1 LVPSDSQKLA
11 PQFWAYAKG
20 GNMKYRARLARFG
33 RAAVALAV
41 GVTGSAALAQAP
53 AQAAVGPV
61 VVSLT
66 FDDGLNSQ
74 YQLAPTLERHGVRG
88 TFYVNTNAL
97 DTGGDEER
105 FGTMS
110 WNRVRQLA
118 AAGHEIGGHTLDH
131 RSIIGDT
138 LTLAEKRAQV
148 CDDRARLVDNGLNPR
163 SFAYPEGHYD
173 ETAIQVVSECGYR
186 TARLAGGVSA
196 SGDPQY
202 AESNPPRYGAYM
214 IRALGPS
221 HNGPITLEDLRGAA
235 EAAYNNGGGWLPM
248 LFHRVC
254 YAGTASYDAC
264 MASYRP
270 VDAAVID
277 QFLTWVG
284 GHSGISVRT
293 VSQTY
298 GGLTPPPPPPPDDN
312 PPPSDDVSRPELTK
326 VSRGVLGQGA
336 RNATVWLTGRF
347 DSSAKVSFSGPG
359 VKHRVVRRS
368 STSLKLKVSVSTGA
382 KISARTV
389 TVVNEDG
396 GKASCSRCLKVVKGP
411 KITSLRPNTAA
422 RARVTKVIVYGAAFN
437 RATTVR
443 VGGTGVRVRAVEV
456 LGPRRMRVAV
466 KVAPGARRTARAV
479 TVFNKVTLGQSTLP
493 RSLRIR

>member
-1 LVPSDSQKLA
+1 
-11 PQFWAYAKG
+11 
-20 GNMKYRARLARFG
+20 MKKQGRLARIG

-53 AQAAVGPV
+53 AQAATGPV

-74 YQLAPTLERHGVRG
+74 YELAPTLVKHGVRG
-88 TFYVNTNAL
+88 TFYVNSNAL

-110 WNRVRQLA
+110 WNRVKQLA

-138 LTLAEKRAQV
+138 LTLAEKRSQV

-173 ETAIQVVSECGYR
+173 DTAVQVVKDCGYR
-186 TARLAGGVSA
+186 TARLAGGVTA

-202 AESNPPRYGAYM
+202 AESIPPRYGAYM

-221 HNGPITLEDLRGAA
+221 HNGPITFEDLRDAA

-254 YAGTASYDAC
+254 YPDKASYADC
-264 MASYRP
+264 MATYRP
-270 VDAAVID
+270 VDVTAVD

-284 GHSGISVRT
+284 GQSGISVKT
-293 VSQTY
+293 VSQAY
-298 GGLTPPPPPPPDDN
+298 AGLTPPPPPPPDDD
-312 PPPSDDVSRPELTK
+312 PPPSDDVSQPELTK

-336 RNATVWLTGRF
+336 RNATVWLTGKF

-359 VKHRVVRRS
+359 VQYRVVRRS
-368 STSLKLKVSVSTGA
+368 STSLKLKVSVATGA
-382 KISARTV
+382 RISARTV
-389 TVVNEDG
+389 TVINDDG
-396 GKASCSRCLKVVKGP
+396 GRAGCKRCLRVVKGP
-411 KITSLRPNTAA
+411 KIKALRPSTAA
-422 RARVTKVIVYGAAFN
+422 RARVTQVIVRGAAFN
-437 RATTVR
+437 RATKVR
-443 VGGTGVRVRAVEV
+443 IGGKGVRVRAVEV
-456 LGPRRMRVAV
+456 LGPRRLRVAV

-479 TVFNKVTLGQSTLP
+479 TVINKVTLGRGTLP